1 LIESFIDGEF
11 FDLFWF
17 EELQEKGNMST
28 SLNQLEEILSVTTS
42 FNLQYLPSLVEY
54 TTKLDTTNEMITF
67 LDNVLH
73 HLTQN
78 TILFNNEI
86 KFYTQELDNLKQQPQ
101 QLVLSDIEAFV
112 NKLKLFLE
120 KVANS
125 VKIDQFNNKQ

>member
-1 LIESFIDGEF
+1 MIESFIDGEF

-42 FNLQYLPSLVEY
+42 FNLQYLPSLVEH

>member
-1 LIESFIDGEF
+1 MIESFIDGEF